1 MSKEV
6 RALIN
11 IVKTGVNSIN
21 EGYGLVSL
29 SDVLSTIPSE
39 VIDNVNRFNDTK
51 EMVKFSLSSEPG
63 VTIYLYDS
71 VINKF
76 PTSSINYPK
85 HIYINFDYMSDVPRM
100 VFGTPL
106 GDNIFI
112 NVYYAI
118 LHELGHILGEH
129 EPTNKYKSYD
139 EYINSPEEKE
149 AMEYADKW
157 IRNFL

>member
-11 IVKTGVNSIN
+11 IVKTGVNNIN
-21 EGYGLVSL
+21 EGYGLISL
-29 SDVLSTIPSE
+29 SDILSTIPRE
-39 VIDNVNRFNDTK
+39 VMDNINRFNDTK
-51 EMVKFSLSSEPG
+51 KMVTFSLASEPG
-63 VTIYLYDS
+63 ITIYLYNS

-85 HIYINFDYMSDVPRM
+85 HIYINFDYLSDVPR
-100 VFGTPL
+100 VVLGTPL

-118 LHELGHILGEH
+118 LHELGHILGGH
-129 EPTNKYKSYD
+129 KPTNNHKSYD

-157 IRNFL
+157 IMSFS